1 MADLQKLK
9 KAELLERCKRLQE
22 EKEELEKQIDDLNGF
37 YVEMEN
43 ELAERINALD
53 RNDYIKDMRWFRWQ
67 LQAENLMTPEL
78 ADFIEDYLQN
88 NNLICEW

>member
-1 MADLQKLK
+1 MLQKLK
-9 KAELLERCKRLQE
+9 KAELIEMCKKLLE

-67 LQAENLMTPEL
+67 LQAENLLTPEL
-78 ADFIEDYLQN
+78 ANFIEDYLKN

>member
-67 LQAENLMTPEL
+67 LQAENLLTPEL
-78 ADFIEDYLQN
+78 ANFIEDYLKN

>member
-1 MADLQKLK
+1 MLQKLK
-9 KAELLERCKRLQE
+9 KAELIEMCKKLLE

-53 RNDYIKDMRWFRWQ
+53 RNDYIKDMRVF
-67 LQAENLMTPEL
+67 LVG
-78 ADFIEDYLQN
+78 
-88 NNLICEW
+88 